1 MIDAT
6 VTIRGDVKIGNG
18 VRIEPYAVLTGP
30 LRIDD
35 DVYIGAHAVIGAP
48 AQHRGSYPC
57 SLNSPD
63 RGVGV
68 RIKNRACI
76 REFAQVHQGLT
87 CETIIGEDVLLMAG
101 AHIAHDSQIGDGAT
115 LGSFSILGGFTII
128 DEQAT
133 FGQGV
138 VTHPWTIIGERAMVG
153 FNSSVVKDVMPF
165 AKVAGAPARLLGSNQ
180 HRDDSLPADYDA
192 TMLGADVWER
202 WGGLL
207 GQREDMRKR
216 WAIIA

>member
-1 MIDAT
+1 MIIDETDGA
-6 VTIRGDVKIGNG
+6 VLIGANCE
-18 VRIEPYAVLTGP
+18 IFETAILTGP
-30 LRIDD
+30 LSIGD
-35 DVYIGAHAVIGAP
+35 DVYIGPYAVVGGP

-57 SLNSPD
+57 SLSSPH
-63 RGVGV
+63 RARGV
-68 RIKNRACI
+68 RINNRACV
-76 REFAQVHQGLT
+76 REFVQIHQGLT
-87 CETIIGEDVLLMAG
+87 CETVVGEDVLLMAG

-128 DEQAT
+128 DDAAT

-138 VTHPWTIIGERAMVG
+138 VTHPWSIIGERAMVG

-192 TMLGADVWER
+192 TMLGSDVWER
-202 WGGLL
+202 WGSLL
-207 GQREDMRKR
+207 EKRDEMRKA
-216 WAIIA
+216 WSLVA